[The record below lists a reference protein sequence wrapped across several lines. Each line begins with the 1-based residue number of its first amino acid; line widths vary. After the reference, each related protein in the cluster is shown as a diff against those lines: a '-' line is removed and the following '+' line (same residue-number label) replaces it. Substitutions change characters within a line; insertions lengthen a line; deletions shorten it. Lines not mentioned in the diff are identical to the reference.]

1 MFSFTI
7 SSAVRGFHVHKAI
20 WENPAPGEELGCRC
34 EVGNSHDPLSVAVIK
49 QIHEEDTI
57 IGHIPRRISA
67 LCNALFDEVVPFSVQ
82 LMEAEDILLICLKE
96 GSRCPVSFFFEFQ
109 QKNCAKRLKG
119 WSVLHY
125 VTRPFH

>member
-7 SSAVRGFHVHKAI
+7 SSAVHGFHVYKAI
-20 WENPAPGEELGCRC
+20 WENPAPGEELGCRR

-49 QIHEEDTI
+49 QIHEEDTFLEEYL
-57 IGHIPRRISA
+57 PSVTP
-67 LCNALFDEVVPFSVQ
+67 LFDEVVPFSVQ
-82 LMEAEDILLICLKE
+82 LMEAEDNLLICLKE
-96 GSRCPVSFFFEFQ
+96 GSRCPVSFFFKFQ